1 MADWAINNTPC
12 PSVQVPAIRRSYRI
26 QKISLPCRTFKSK
39 VDPMGKCSASISD
52 AHKKFI
58 KEQHLFFVA
67 TAPLSA
73 GGRVNLSPK
82 GLDCFRVL
90 GDNKVAY
97 MDLIGSGN
105 ETSAHTL
112 ENGRITF
119 MFCSFDEKPNILRLY
134 GKGFTVLRGERDWDL
149 YAEAFTIYPS
159 TRQIIVAD
167 IDLVQTSCGFGVP
180 LFTYTGERDI
190 HFDWAAKKGAQGLV
204 EYTKETNAKS
214 MDALPTNIGQQY
226 S

>member
-1 MADWAINNTPC
+1 
-12 PSVQVPAIRRSYRI
+12 
-26 QKISLPCRTFKSK
+26 
-39 VDPMGKCSASISD
+39 MGKFSDSIKPE
-52 AHKKFI
+52 HKEFI
-58 KEQHLFFVA
+58 KNQHLFFVA

-73 GGRVNLSPK
+73 DGRINLSPK

-90 GDNKVAY
+90 SDIKVAY
-97 MDLIGSGN
+97 MDLISSGN

-119 MFCSFDEKPNILRLY
+119 MFCSFDEKPWILRLY
-134 GKGFTVLRGERDWDL
+134 GKGFTVLPGSVEWESYSKD
-149 YAEAFTIYPS
+149 FTIYPS

-180 LFTYTGERDI
+180 LYDYVGERDV
-190 HFDWAAKKGAQGLV
+190 HFEWAEKKGAEGLNQ
-204 EYTKETNAKS
+204 YMHNNNLRS
-214 MDALPTNIGQQY
+214 LDDLPTDIGLKI